1 MSIQL
6 QPLAKNSSYG
16 SLEVA
21 RLFLNIL
28 AFGCGDHNLEFHLPV
43 NWDTEWGAE
52 QWHSVRLGQLLWVFF
67 QGCFQDLMEA
77 LSKSTKKRS
86 KWWSAGCPVRD
97 PWKESE
103 GFL

>member
-1 MSIQL
+1 MSIRLQL
-6 QPLAKNSSYG
+6 PAKNSSYG
-16 SLEVA
+16 RLEVA

-28 AFGCGDHNLEFHLPV
+28 AFGCRDHNLEFHLPV
-43 NWDTEWGAE
+43 NWDTAQRAE
-52 QWHSVRLGQLLWVFF
+52 HWRSVRLGQLLRVFF

-86 KWWSAGCPVRD
+86 NWWGAGRPIGD
-97 PWKESE
+97 PREELE